1 MKKTFCYLPSFLGLV
16 FLMPVLR
23 AQVIVQPVTPVPT
36 ETRTVVVEEARP
48 TVQLLDPVV
57 VRRQLSI
64 APRVVVAPTAPPPVL
79 GTVPVPPPE
88 AIAVVNRPR
97 RVYVAERNVVQVQER
112 EETRELP
119 YVTLPVLFVKETAE
133 LLDAESRAAL
143 DQMAGV
149 ILEIAKTEPNAKF
162 DIEGHTSTDG
172 ADDFNLN
179 LSVARA
185 KRVHEELTQRYG
197 VPASVL
203 TAHGYGENHPVYP
216 QGTEAQM
223 QQDRRVLVVR
233 SS

>member
-1 MKKTFCYLPSFLGLV
+1 MKTPLCILSCLCLAHSV
-16 FLMPVLR
+16 VQ
-23 AQVIVQPVTPVPT
+23 AQVIVQPAAPPA
-36 ETRTVVVEEARP
+36 VVVEEARP
-48 TVQLLDPVV
+48 TVRVLDPVI

-64 APRVVVAPTAPPPVL
+64 APKVVVLPAAPPPVL
-79 GTVPVPPPE
+79 GTVPVPSAE
-88 AIAVVNRPR
+88 AVAVVNRPR
-97 RVYVAERNVVQVQER
+97 RVYNAERNTVVV
-112 EETRELP
+112 EEKEQSRELP

-143 DQMAGV
+143 EQVAGV
-149 ILEIAKTEPNAKF
+149 ILEITKTEPGARF

-185 KRVHEELTQRYG
+185 QRIYDELTKRYG

-203 TAHGYGENHPVYP
+203 TAHGYGESYP
-216 QGTEAQM
+216 MYPKGTESQM